1 MTDGNIPP
9 TDAAPAPSAPS
20 APSAAAQEIADG
32 KAFAILSYA
41 LNYFGL
47 PFWLV
52 PLIMRSNEFS
62 LYHAKQC
69 LTLWLACLVLVPVS
83 VVLIPA
89 CGVGL
94 PLLFAVF
101 VASLVFHI
109 LGLINAI
116 NGKMAPLPLIGSFG
130 EQWFAGIRKA

>member
-41 LNYFGL
+41 INFLSL

-52 PLIMRSNEFS
+52 PLIMRNNEFS

-69 LTLWLACLVLVPVS
+69 LILWLAIVVSYTVAVVSIFLCIGVVLVPLV
-83 VVLIPA
+83 I
-89 CGVGL
+89 
-94 PLLFAVF
+94 
-101 VASLVFHI
+101 VASLVYNI